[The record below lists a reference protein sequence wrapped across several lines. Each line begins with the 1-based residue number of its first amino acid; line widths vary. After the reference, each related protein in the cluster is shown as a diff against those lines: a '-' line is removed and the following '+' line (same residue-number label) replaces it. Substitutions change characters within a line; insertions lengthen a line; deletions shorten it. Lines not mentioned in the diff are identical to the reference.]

1 MEKLRIPDTER
12 LVFICGDVDYDA
24 LFKDVMYSSV
34 VKKELQAIF
43 DLPDEERRAA
53 VQENIRILEADI
65 QFITKHVAPKD
76 ADPNIHVAIYAESK
90 DGEPVGRVILNNL
103 TTEHPTIDVRV
114 LPEKQHQG
122 FGYEMLA
129 AIADAAFDQYAMDH
143 LEYDVLC
150 SNVPSRSLIRKL
162 KGEMTYS
169 DGAGEMYVLYPS
181 CVEKRR

>member
-1 MEKLRIPDTER
+1 MEKLSVPSTER
-12 LVFICGDVDYDA
+12 LTYICDEVDYDS

-34 VKKELQAIF
+34 VKQELQAIF
-43 DLPDEERRAA
+43 DLPEEERKAA

-90 DGEPVGRVILNNL
+90 CGEPVGRVVLNNL

-114 LPEKQHQG
+114 LPEKQRQG
-122 FGYEMLA
+122 YGYEMLA
-129 AIADAAFDQYAMDH
+129 AVIHAAFEQYAMDH

-150 SNVPSRSLIRKL
+150 GNTPSRRLIHKL
-162 KGEMTYS
+162 NGKLTYG
-169 DGAGEMYVLYPS
+169 DEAGEMYELYPTI
-181 CVEKRR
+181 